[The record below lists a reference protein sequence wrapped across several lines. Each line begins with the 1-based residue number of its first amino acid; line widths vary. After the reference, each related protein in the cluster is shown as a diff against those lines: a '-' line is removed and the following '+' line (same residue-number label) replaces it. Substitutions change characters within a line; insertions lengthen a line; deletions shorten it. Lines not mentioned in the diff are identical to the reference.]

1 MYKPMKEPLQVK
13 GENGM
18 NVLRIELVSE
28 IHNVKTYKITYQ
40 ESESIETRLV
50 GRTFNYDEDAES
62 FPESV
67 LDFAEK
73 WILGDL

>member
-1 MYKPMKEPLQVK
+1 M
-13 GENGM
+13 NAM
-18 NVLRIELVSE
+18 NVLRIELVRE
-28 IHNVKTYKITYQ
+28 IGNVKTYKITYQ

-50 GRTFNYDEDAES
+50 GRTFNYGEDTED

>member
-1 MYKPMKEPLQVK
+1 M
-13 GENGM
+13 NAT
-18 NVLRIELVSE
+18 NVLRIELVRE
-28 IHNVKTYKITYQ
+28 IGNVKTYKITYE
-40 ESESIETRLV
+40 ESESIETILV
-50 GRTFNYDEDAES
+50 GRTFNYNEDAES